1 LSICGWNWS
10 IQLLK
15 MDSAAQRIKCLVVD
29 DEPLAREVLVRF
41 IHREPSL
48 LLTGECSNA
57 VEALNLLRHQPVD
70 LLFLDIQMP
79 ELLGTELIRILRNPP
94 KVILTTA
101 YPEFALEGYELDV
114 VDYLLKPIQFER
126 FLKAVHKVSLVI
138 GQAPASAA
146 TAVAERPA
154 DLADGWLY
162 FRTDRKMVKVMLED
176 ILYIEGMK
184 NYIKIITTGGLVI
197 TKHSMAA
204 VEAMLP
210 ASGFLRT
217 HRSYIV
223 SRSKISAYTGEFV
236 GVGKVEIPIGKLY
249 KNGVMQILDPK

>member
-1 LSICGWNWS
+1 MINPARP
-10 IQLLK
+10 I
-15 MDSAAQRIKCLVVD
+15 RCLVVD

-48 LLTGECSNA
+48 LLVAECGNA
-57 VEALNLLRHQPVD
+57 VEALHLIRQQPPD

-101 YPEFALEGYELDV
+101 YPEFAVESYELDV
-114 VDYLLKPIQFER
+114 VDYLLKPIHFER
-126 FLKAVHKVSLVI
+126 FLKAVNKASIQI
-138 GQAPASAA
+138 GTPAMRLSAA
-146 TAVAERPA
+146 AATVDAERPA
-154 DLADGWLY
+154 DRQDAYLY

-176 ILYIEGMK
+176 ILYVEGMK
-184 NYIKIITTGGLVI
+184 NYIKIITSHGLVI

-204 VEAMLP
+204 IEAMLP
-210 ASGFLRT
+210 ASAFLRV

-223 SRSKISAYTGEFV
+223 SLSKIISYTGEVV
-236 GVGKVEIPIGKLY
+236 GIGKVEIPIGKLY
-249 KNGVMQILDPK
+249 KNQVMQTLDRPR

>member
-1 LSICGWNWS
+1 
-10 IQLLK
+10 
-15 MDSAAQRIKCLVVD
+15 MDNGLQRIKCLVVD

-41 IHREPSL
+41 VGREPSVH
-48 LLTGECSNA
+48 LTGECGNA
-57 VEALNLLRHQPVD
+57 VEALNLLRQQPVD

-79 ELLGTELIRILRNPP
+79 ELLGTDLLRILRNPP

-101 YPEFALEGYELDV
+101 YPEFALEGFELDV

-126 FLKAVHKVSLVI
+126 FLKAVHKASLLIGVSS
-138 GQAPASAA
+138 GTAASSAA
-146 TAVAERPA
+146 GFVAAGPA
-154 DLADGWLY
+154 AAPDRVGDPAEGWLY

-184 NYIKIITTGGLVI
+184 NYIKILTTHGLVI

-223 SRSKISAYTGEFV
+223 SQSKINSYTGEFI
-236 GVGKVEIPIGKLY
+236 GIGEVEIPIGKLY
-249 KNGVMQILDPK
+249 KEGVMKTLRKYLQ

>member
-1 LSICGWNWS
+1 
-10 IQLLK
+10 
-15 MDSAAQRIKCLVVD
+15 MDNTAQRIKCLVVD

-48 LLTGECSNA
+48 QLIGECGNA
-57 VEALNLLRHQPVD
+57 VEALGLLRQQPTD

-79 ELLGTELIRILRNPP
+79 ELLGTDLIRILRNPP

-126 FLKAVHKVSLVI
+126 FLKAVNKASLQI
-138 GQAPASAA
+138 GRVTAPALAPAS
-146 TAVAERPA
+146 TEGPAEGTEA
-154 DLADGWLY
+154 FLY

-184 NYIKIITTGGLVI
+184 NYIKIMTTHGLVI

-210 ASGFLRT
+210 ASAFLRT

-223 SRSKISAYTGEFV
+223 SQSKISSYTGEAV
-236 GVGKVEIPIGKLY
+236 GIGKVELPIGKLY
-249 KNGVMQILDPK
+249 KDGVMKTLRKYL

>member
-1 LSICGWNWS
+1 
-10 IQLLK
+10 
-15 MDSAAQRIKCLVVD
+15 MDKHLIKCLIVD
-29 DEPLAREVLVRF
+29 DEPLARQVLGRF
-41 IHREPSL
+41 IGREPSL
-48 LLTGECSNA
+48 QLVAECGSA
-57 VEALNLLRHQPVD
+57 VEALHLLRQQPVD

-126 FLKAVHKVSLVI
+126 FLKAVNK
-138 GQAPASAA
+138 
-146 TAVAERPA
+146 AVAVVAVTPA
-154 DLADGWLY
+154 APVEGRHEGWLY

-176 ILYIEGMK
+176 ILFIEGMK
-184 NYIKIITTGGLVI
+184 NYIKIITTHGPVI

-223 SRSKISAYTGEFV
+223 SMAKIGSYTGEFV
-236 GVGKVEIPIGKLY
+236 SIGKTEIPIGKLY
-249 KNGVMQILDPK
+249 KSAVLSALDRDTRLH

>member
-1 LSICGWNWS
+1 
-10 IQLLK
+10 
-15 MDSAAQRIKCLVVD
+15 MVVD
-29 DEPLAREVLVRF
+29 DEPLAREVLGRF
-41 IHREPSL
+41 IGREPSL
-48 LLTGECSNA
+48 QLVAECGNGL
-57 VEALNLLRHQPVD
+57 EALAVLRQRPVD

-126 FLKAVHKVSLVI
+126 FLKAVHKAVAGFALAGAVGTAGAAPMASS
-138 GQAPASAA
+138 APA
-146 TAVAERPA
+146 ERQSE
-154 DLADGWLY
+154 GWLY
-162 FRTDRKMVKVMLED
+162 FRTDRKMVKVMLDD

-184 NYIKIITTGGLVI
+184 NYIKIITTRGLVI
-197 TKHSMAA
+197 TKYSMAA

-223 SRSKISAYTGEFV
+223 SLTKIGSYTGESI
-236 GVGKVEIPIGKLY
+236 GIGNVEIPIGKLY
-249 KNGVMQILDPK
+249 KSGVIAALSRNERFK

>member
-1 LSICGWNWS
+1 MNNAS
-10 IQLLK
+10 Q
-15 MDSAAQRIKCLVVD
+15 QIKCLVVD

-41 IHREPSL
+41 INREPAL
-48 LLTGECSNA
+48 FLTGECGNA
-57 VEALNLLRHQPVD
+57 VEALNLLRQQPVD

-79 ELLGTELIRILRNPP
+79 ELLGTDLIRILRNPP

-126 FLKAVHKVSLVI
+126 FLKAVNKASLVI
-138 GQAPASAA
+138 GLSAAPASGAAAPSTATAAAVVAAA
-146 TAVAERPA
+146 TAAERN
-154 DLADGWLY
+154 DGWLY

-184 NYIKIITTGGLVI
+184 NYIKINTTGGLVI
-197 TKHSMAA
+197 TKHSMTAI
-204 VEAMLP
+204 EAMLP

-236 GVGKVEIPIGKLY
+236 GVGKVDIPIGKLY
-249 KNGVMQILDPK
+249 KNGVMQVLDPK

>member
-1 LSICGWNWS
+1 
-10 IQLLK
+10 
-15 MDSAAQRIKCLVVD
+15 MDKPVQHIKCMVVD

-41 IHREPSL
+41 IGREPSL
-48 LLTGECSNA
+48 LLTGECGNA
-57 VEALNLLRHQPVD
+57 VEALTLLRQQAVD

-79 ELLGTELIRILRNPP
+79 ELLGTDLIRILRNPP

-126 FLKAVHKVSLVI
+126 FLKAVHKASLVI
-138 GQAPASAA
+138 GVPPASAP
-146 TAVAERPA
+146 VAAAAASGMSAA
-154 DLADGWLY
+154 DRGEGWLY

-197 TKHSMAA
+197 TKHSMTAI
-204 VEAMLP
+204 EAMLP

-223 SRSKISAYTGEFV
+223 SLSKISSYTGEAV
-236 GVGKVEIPIGKLY
+236 GIGKVEVPIGKLY
-249 KNGVMQILDPK
+249 RNRVIQILEAKN